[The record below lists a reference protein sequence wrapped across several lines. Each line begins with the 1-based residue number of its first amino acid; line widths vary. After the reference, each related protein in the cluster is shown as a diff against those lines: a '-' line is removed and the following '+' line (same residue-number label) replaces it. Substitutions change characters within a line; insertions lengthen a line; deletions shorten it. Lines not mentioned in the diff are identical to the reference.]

1 MLAFMPLLL
10 MLVIQ
15 ADSSGPI
22 PWNLAEENGKQT
34 QLAVKFC
41 NRYLA
46 GWLEHAD
53 PRSGLIPRNLKQD
66 AFWNA
71 KDSAADNY
79 PFMVL
84 TCEITGKATLRNTME
99 MMLQRERAVTSR
111 LDSLPD
117 DFLFKTQTFRT
128 PEYKVD
134 DLIFGAAE
142 YAKDGLIP
150 ITEWMGP
157 SLWLDRME
165 TMIHDMWKYASYD
178 SPAGKIPTRNVEV
191 VGDLLQAM
199 SRLYWL
205 SGKEEYREWVFRL
218 ADVYLLNEKITEWER
233 LQLDDHGCEIIGG
246 LSEAYLIASKTDPQ
260 RWESYRHRMQAII
273 DRVRSIGRNGD
284 GLFYNVVN
292 AQTGQVLSEELTDN
306 WGYTYNAFL
315 TVAEIDGIEEFR
327 APVSQTLS
335 NIGKYKDYK
344 WEGGGADGYAD
355 SVEGCINL
363 LNRLPSETAS
373 QWVDESMS
381 ILLSKQRHDGII
393 EGWHGDGN
401 SARTTLM
408 WALMK
413 TQGVSLAPWC
423 EDLAV
428 GAVRYASS
436 TVCLSVR
443 TEWPWSGTIRFD
455 RPRHKEYFHMP
466 WDYPR
471 LNQFP
476 EWFTAERDR
485 KYRVEIEGQDAV
497 EVKGSDLWNYPV
509 EIPADTT
516 FRMVVTGL

>member
-1 MLAFMPLLL
+1 MLSFLPLVLVFMIQPDTPGPL
-10 MLVIQ
+10 
-15 ADSSGPI
+15 

-41 NRYLA
+41 NHFVS
-46 GWLEHAD
+46 GWLTHAD
-53 PRSGLIPRNLKQD
+53 PKSGLIPRNLKTD

-71 KDSAADNY
+71 RDSAADNY

-84 TCEITGKATLRNTME
+84 TCEVTGNTVLKKIMETMLRS
-99 MMLQRERAVTSR
+99 ERAVTSR
-111 LDSLPD
+111 LDTLPD

-157 SLWLDRME
+157 SPWLERME
-165 TMIHDMWKYASYD
+165 EMIHDIWKYASYD

-205 SGKEEYREWVFRL
+205 TGKEEYRDWVFCL

-233 LQLDDHGCEIIGG
+233 LQLDDHGCEVIGG
-246 LSEAYLIASKTDPQ
+246 LAEAYYLASKKDPQ
-260 RWESYRHRMQAII
+260 RWESYRPRMQAII
-273 DRVRSIGRNGD
+273 DRVRMIGRNED
-284 GLFYNVVN
+284 GLFFNVVN
-292 AQTGQVLSEELTDN
+292 ALTGQPLSEELTDN

-327 APVSQTLS
+327 APVRQALT

-344 WEGGGADGYAD
+344 WENGGADGYAD
-355 SVEGCINL
+355 SIEGCINL
-363 LNRLPSETAS
+363 LNRLPNESAS
-373 QWVDESMS
+373 HWVDESMS

-408 WALMK
+408 WVLMK
-413 TQGVSLAPWC
+413 TQGVSLAPWR
-423 EDLAV
+423 EDLSV
-428 GAVRYASS
+428 GAAQHGPGK
-436 TVCLSVR
+436 VCLSIR
-443 TEWPWSGTIRFD
+443 TEWPWFGTIRFD

-466 WDYPR
+466 SDYPR

-476 EWFTAERDR
+476 EWFTTERDR
-485 KYRVEIEGQDAV
+485 KYRVEIEGQPAS
-497 EVKGSDLWNYPV
+497 EVKGSELWNYPA

-516 FRMVVTGL
+516 FRMIVTGL